1 MYKRALHSSF
11 VVSSKSVVNSDFV
24 DVTHKSRNTVK
35 YSVLHKSVFISVCN
49 TSSRF
54 SYEFRHFGWTNN
66 LTCEKKK
73 TNFRNGGKICLPRAP
88 TPVVCTAN
96 RKLKFLQDG
105 NAELW
110 REPAAASCKSR
121 RFVSSLLLL
130 FRWPCFFDKLSR
142 VFPVFHVFFVFQ
154 VNSSLQNK
162 KCSNFEIHYQ

>member
-24 DVTHKSRNTVK
+24 DVTHKSRNTVI
-35 YSVLHKSVFISVCN
+35 YSVLHKSVFLSVCN

-73 TNFRNGGKICLPRAP
+73 TNFRNGGKICLPR
-88 TPVVCTAN
+88 TNVVVCTTN
-96 RKLKFLQDG
+96 RKFKFLQDG
-105 NAELW
+105 IAELW
-110 REPAAASCKSR
+110 RDPTVGR

-130 FRWPCFFDKLSR
+130 FRWPCFVDELSR
-142 VFPVFHVFFVFQ
+142 VFPVFHVLLVFQ